1 MAKKS
6 STRFVC
12 NECGAV
18 HLKWQGKCPDCNTW
32 GSVHEE
38 SMPAPSLGFRKGSS
52 GPSASSSKVISLD
65 ADRELPDV
73 ARFPI
78 GISELDRV
86 LGGGLV
92 PGAFVLLSGD
102 PGIGKSTLLLQAVYE
117 AAKQGQRVLYCSGEE
132 SASQIL
138 LRAKR
143 LGHMHPNI
151 FVANETNVDA
161 INATI
166 QEYKPDMLVVDSI
179 QTVFT
184 PDVPSAP
191 GSVTQVRECA
201 AKLLDVA
208 KSSNLPVWLVGHVT
222 KDGNIAGPRVLE
234 HLVDCV
240 LYLEGEPN
248 SGYRILRAVKNRFG
262 STGEIGV
269 FEMSGDGLRAVPD
282 PGIQFLEHFSSQ
294 GPRPSGISTT
304 VTMEGTRPLLV
315 EIQSLVTKT
324 AFGHPRRVVTG
335 LDNNRV
341 AILLAVMEKRA
352 GLYLSLND
360 VYTTVAGGLRIVE
373 PSADFAVVMAVASS
387 LLDRPI
393 AGRYTFVGEIG
404 LSGEVRGCAHVGA
417 RIAEAAK
424 MGFERIYIPE
434 VSLKREFNS
443 DRSGKVTDVKGIEVI
458 GVRSMANLERLGIW

>member
-6 STRFVC
+6 ASRFVC

-32 GSVHEE
+32 GSVAEE
-38 SMPAPSLGFRKGSS
+38 AAATPSLGFRKAPIGAS
-52 GPSASSSKVISLD
+52 GVSSKVIALD
-65 ADRELPDV
+65 ADQELPDV
-73 ARFPI
+73 TRFSI

-102 PGIGKSTLLLQAVYE
+102 PGIGKSTLLLQAVFE
-117 AAKQGQRVLYCSGEE
+117 AAKKGQKVLYSSGEE

-143 LGHMHPNI
+143 LGHLHPNI
-151 FVANETNVDA
+151 LVANETNVDA

-166 QEYKPDMLVVDSI
+166 LEHQPDMLVVDSI
-179 QTVFT
+179 QTVFS
-184 PDVPSAP
+184 PEIPSAP

-208 KSSNLPVWLVGHVT
+208 KSKNLPVWLVGHVT

-240 LYLEGEPN
+240 LYLEGDPN

-269 FEMSGDGLRAVPD
+269 FEMAGDGLRAVPD
-282 PGIQFLEHFSSQ
+282 PGAQFLEHFSSQ

-315 EIQSLVTKT
+315 EIQALVAKT

-335 LDNNRV
+335 LDANRV
-341 AILLAVMEKRA
+341 AILLAVLEKRA
-352 GLYLSLND
+352 GLYMSMND
-360 VYTTVAGGLRIVE
+360 VYTTVAGGLKIAE
-373 PSADFAVVMAVASS
+373 PSADFAVAMAIASS

-393 AGRYTFVGEIG
+393 TGRYTFIGELG
-404 LSGEVRGCAHVGA
+404 LSGEVRGCPHLGA
-417 RIAEAAK
+417 RIAEAQK
-424 MGFERIYIPE
+424 MGFDRVYVPEISMKQEKLTPSKEGRPIELIP
-434 VSLKREFNS
+434 
-443 DRSGKVTDVKGIEVI
+443 
-458 GVRSMANLERLGIW
+458 VRSVANLERLGVW

>member
-6 STRFVC
+6 MSRFVC
-12 NECGAV
+12 SECGAV

-32 GSVHEE
+32 GSVTEE
-38 SMPAPSLGFRKGSS
+38 AAASPSLGFRKTTKGNNSTSS
-52 GPSASSSKVISLD
+52 RVIALD
-65 ADRELPDV
+65 SDQDLPDV
-73 ARFPI
+73 ARFEI

-102 PGIGKSTLLLQAVYE
+102 PGIGKSTLLLQAVFE
-117 AAKQGQRVLYCSGEE
+117 AAKKGHKVLYSSGEE

-143 LGHMHPNI
+143 LGHLYPNI
-151 FVANETNVDA
+151 LVANETNVDA

-166 QEYKPDMLVVDSI
+166 LEHQPDMLVVDSI
-179 QTVFT
+179 QTVFS
-184 PDVPSAP
+184 PDIPSAP
-191 GSVTQVRECA
+191 GSVSQVRECA

-208 KSSNLPVWLVGHVT
+208 KSKNLPVWVVGHVT

-240 LYLEGEPN
+240 LYLEGDAN

-269 FEMSGDGLRAVPD
+269 FEMAGDGLRPVQD
-282 PGIQFLEHFSSQ
+282 PGAQFLEHFSTQ

-315 EIQSLVTKT
+315 EIQALVAKT
-324 AFGHPRRVVTG
+324 AFGNPRRVVTG
-335 LDNNRV
+335 LDTNRV
-341 AILLAVMEKRA
+341 AILLAVLEKRA

-360 VYTTVAGGLRIVE
+360 VYTTVAGGFKINE
-373 PSADFAVVMAVASS
+373 PSADFAVAMAIASS

-393 AGRYTFVGEIG
+393 MGRYTFIGEIG
-404 LSGEVRGCAHVGA
+404 LSGEVRGCPHLGA
-417 RIAEAAK
+417 RILEAQK
-424 MGFERIYIPE
+424 MGFDRVYVPEISMRQEKLAPSKDGRSIELIP
-434 VSLKREFNS
+434 
-443 DRSGKVTDVKGIEVI
+443 
-458 GVRSMANLERLGIW
+458 VRSIANLERLGVW

>member
-1 MAKKS
+1 VA
-6 STRFVC
+6 
-12 NECGAV
+12 
-18 HLKWQGKCPDCNTW
+18 
-32 GSVHEE
+32 EE
-38 SMPAPSLGFRKGSS
+38 AAATPSLGFRKTQSTAAG
-52 GPSASSSKVISLD
+52 ASSKVIALD
-65 ADRELPDV
+65 ADQELPDV
-73 ARFPI
+73 TRFAI

-117 AAKQGQRVLYCSGEE
+117 AAKKGLKVLYSSGEE

-143 LGHMHPNI
+143 LGHLHPNI
-151 FVANETNVDA
+151 LVANETNVDA

-166 QEYKPDMLVVDSI
+166 VEHQPDMLVVDSI
-179 QTVFT
+179 QTVFS
-184 PDVPSAP
+184 PDIPSAP

-208 KSSNLPVWLVGHVT
+208 KSKNMPVWLVGHVT

-240 LYLEGEPN
+240 LYLEGDPN

-269 FEMSGDGLRAVPD
+269 FEMAGDGLRPVPD
-282 PGIQFLEHFSSQ
+282 PGAQFLEHFSSQ

-315 EIQSLVTKT
+315 EIQALVAKT
-324 AFGHPRRVVTG
+324 AFGNPRRVVTG
-335 LDNNRV
+335 LDANRV
-341 AILLAVMEKRA
+341 AILLAVLEKRA
-352 GLYLSLND
+352 GLYMSLND
-360 VYTTVAGGLRIVE
+360 VYTTVAGGLKITE
-373 PSADFAVVMAVASS
+373 PSADFAVAMAIASS

-393 AGRYTFVGEIG
+393 TGRYTFIGELG
-404 LSGEVRGCAHVGA
+404 LSGEVRGCPHLGA
-417 RIAEAAK
+417 RVSEAQK
-424 MGFERIYIPE
+424 MGFDRVYVPE
-434 VSLKREFNS
+434 ISLKQEKIAISKDSRGDS
-443 DRSGKVTDVKGIEVI
+443 RSIEI
-458 GVRSMANLERLGIW
+458 IPVRSIANLERLGVW

>member
-1 MAKKS
+1 
-6 STRFVC
+6 V
-12 NECGAV
+12 V
-18 HLKWQGKCPDCNTW
+18 
-32 GSVHEE
+32 
-38 SMPAPSLGFRKGSS
+38 APSAKLL
-52 GPSASSSKVISLD
+52 SLD
-65 ADRELPDV
+65 SDCELPDV
-73 ARFPI
+73 ARFAL

-117 AAKQGQRVLYCSGEE
+117 AARKGQRVLYCSGEE

-143 LGHMHPNI
+143 LGHLHPNI
-151 FVANETNVDA
+151 YVANETNVDA

-166 QEYKPDMLVVDSI
+166 RDCKPDMLVVDSI
-179 QTVFT
+179 QTVFS
-184 PDVPSAP
+184 PEVPSAP

-208 KSSNLPVWLVGHVT
+208 KSTNLPVWLVGHVT

-282 PGIQFLEHFSSQ
+282 PGIQFLEHFNAQ

-304 VTMEGTRPLLV
+304 VTIEGTRPLLV

-324 AFGHPRRVVTG
+324 SFGHPRRVVTG
-335 LDNNRV
+335 LDANRV

-352 GLYLSLND
+352 GFYLSLND
-360 VYTTVAGGLRIVE
+360 VYVTVAGGLKIVE
-373 PSADFAVVMAVASS
+373 PNADFAAVVAIASS

-393 AGRYTFVGEIG
+393 GGRYTFVGEIG
-404 LSGEVRGCAHVGA
+404 LSGEVRGCAHLGA
-417 RIAEAAK
+417 RISEAAK
-424 MGFERIYIPE
+424 MGFERIYVPE
-434 VSLKREFNS
+434 ITLKRES
-443 DRSGKVTDVKGIEVI
+443 SGLRTGGTTNIKGIEIV
-458 GVRSMANLERLGIW
+458 GVKSVANLERLGIW

>member
-1 MAKKS
+1 MAKKPS
-6 STRFVC
+6 AKFSCTA
-12 NECGAV
+12 CGAAF
-18 HLKWQGKCPDCNTW
+18 LKWQGKCPDCNSW
-32 GSVHEE
+32 GTVQEDL
-38 SMPAPSLGFRKGSS
+38 AATPSLGFRRSGGDSQVSS
-52 GPSASSSKVISLD
+52 AKVIALD
-65 ADRELPDV
+65 ADLDLPDV
-73 ARFPI
+73 TRFPL

-102 PGIGKSTLLLQAVYE
+102 PGIGKSTLLLHAVYE
-117 AAKQGQRVLYCSGEE
+117 AAKQGMKVLYSSGEE
-132 SASQIL
+132 SAAQIL

-151 FVANETNVDA
+151 LVANETNVDA

-166 QEYKPDMLVVDSI
+166 NEHKPDMLVVDSI
-179 QTVFT
+179 QTVFS
-184 PDVPSAP
+184 PDIPSAP

-208 KSSNLPVWLVGHVT
+208 KSRNLPVWLVGHVT

-269 FEMSGDGLRAVPD
+269 FEMAGDGLRPVID
-282 PGIQFLEHFSSQ
+282 PGAQFLEHFSAS

-304 VTMEGTRPLLV
+304 VTMEGSRPLLV
-315 EIQSLVTKT
+315 EIQSLVAKT
-324 AFGHPRRVVTG
+324 VFGNPRRVVTG
-335 LDNNRV
+335 LDTNRV
-341 AILLAVMEKRA
+341 ATLLAVLEKRA
-352 GLYLSLND
+352 GLYLSMND
-360 VYTTVAGGLRIVE
+360 VYTTVAGGLRLMD
-373 PSADFAVVMAVASS
+373 PSADFAVAMAVASS

-393 AGRYTFVGEIG
+393 TGRYTFVGELG
-404 LSGEVRGCAHVGA
+404 LSGEVRGCPHLGA
-417 RIAEAAK
+417 RISEARK
-424 MGFERIYIPE
+424 MGFEKIFVPE
-434 VSLKREFNS
+434 ISLKNEKVRPSS
-443 DRSGKVTDVKGIEVI
+443 DGRTIEVVA
-458 GVRSMANLERLGIW
+458 VRSISNLERLGVW

>member
-6 STRFVC
+6 ASRFVC

-32 GSVHEE
+32 GSVSEE
-38 SMPAPSLGFRKGSS
+38 AAAAPSLGFRKAPATATG
-52 GPSASSSKVISLD
+52 AASKVIALD
-65 ADRELPDV
+65 ADQELPDV
-73 ARFPI
+73 ARFVI

-102 PGIGKSTLLLQAVYE
+102 PGIGKSTLLLQAVFE
-117 AAKQGQRVLYCSGEE
+117 AAKKGQKVLYSSGEE

-143 LGHMHPNI
+143 LGHLHPNI
-151 FVANETNVDA
+151 LVANETNVDA

-166 QEYKPDMLVVDSI
+166 LEYQPDMLVVDSI
-179 QTVFT
+179 QTVFS
-184 PDVPSAP
+184 PDIPSAP

-208 KSSNLPVWLVGHVT
+208 KSKNLPVWLVGHVT

-240 LYLEGEPN
+240 LYLEGDPN

-269 FEMSGDGLRAVPD
+269 FEMAGDGLRPVPD
-282 PGIQFLEHFSSQ
+282 PGAQFLEHFSNQ

-315 EIQSLVTKT
+315 EIQALVAKT

-335 LDNNRV
+335 LDANRV
-341 AILLAVMEKRA
+341 AILLAVLEKRA
-352 GLYLSLND
+352 GLYMSMND
-360 VYTTVAGGLRIVE
+360 VYTTVAGGLKITE
-373 PSADFAVVMAVASS
+373 PSADFAVAMAIASS

-393 AGRYTFVGEIG
+393 TGCYTFIGELG
-404 LSGEVRGCAHVGA
+404 LSGEVRGCPHLGA
-417 RIAEAAK
+417 RVAEAHK
-424 MGFERIYIPE
+424 MGFDRIYVPEISMKQEKLAPSKEGRPIELIP
-434 VSLKREFNS
+434 
-443 DRSGKVTDVKGIEVI
+443 
-458 GVRSMANLERLGIW
+458 VRSIANLERLGVW